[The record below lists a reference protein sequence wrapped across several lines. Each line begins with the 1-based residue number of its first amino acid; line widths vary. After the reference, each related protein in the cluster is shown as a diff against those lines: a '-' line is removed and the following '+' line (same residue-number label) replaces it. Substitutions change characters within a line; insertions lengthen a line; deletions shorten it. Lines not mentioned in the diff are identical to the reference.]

1 MVKKNL
7 QLTALTLLFF
17 LCIFQTNAYAYLDPG
32 SGSVF
37 FQFLIAGILSAL
49 FMLKVFFKRI
59 VSKINL
65 IFRKK
70 R

>member
-1 MVKKNL
+1 MKSNMFKAIVFSVFI
-7 QLTALTLLFF
+7 LLFF
-17 LCIFQTNAYAYLDPG
+17 CQGNAYAYLDPG
-32 SGSVF
+32 SGSLF